1 MQKYDLREITKIWK
15 QIYGENFKTEYS
27 GFYNFLKTK
36 SKNKNKLAITQ
47 YDNQVILF
55 ENINGKDYEI
65 ENFKSIN
72 ACTRFINKHY
82 KRLDK
87 YNIDKDYGIYKKL

>member
-1 MQKYDLREITKIWK
+1 MNKHKIAYA
-15 QIYGENFKTEYS
+15 Q
-27 GFYNFLKTK
+27 YN
-36 SKNKNKLAITQ
+36 NE
-47 YDNQVILF
+47 VILF
-55 ENINGKDYEI
+55 ENIKGKDFEI
-65 ENFKSIN
+65 KNFKSVN